1 MINQSD
7 ATARGAIAS
16 QASLRDYLAIA
27 RFDHMTKHVF
37 IIPGIVLAYAVH
49 HNAAHL
55 SIACY
60 WGLRAPS

>member
-7 ATARGAIAS
+7 ATNPGVVRS

-37 IIPGIVLAYAVH
+37 IIRALCWPMLSTRARCIFRSIDWWLAF
-49 HNAAHL
+49 
-55 SIACY
+55 
-60 WGLRAPS
+60 